1 MFLKRLMVLELISLI
16 LLLFFSIAQDIE
28 AKKDPS
34 LVLYFSFDEGSG
46 KEVKDLSGTGNDG
59 ELVGSPNWINGQY
72 GKALQMTSEA
82 DHVEVAHSDS
92 LVFEDGV
99 TYMAWSLIEKWTGD
113 GDQWIDKG
121 AHSAKGTGCGIM
133 VHASANFYFMLG
145 DGAARQ
151 DLTFPAAGKVPVG
164 KEWHHIAATYEGK
177 KMIAY
182 GDGEPFGEQ
191 DASFK
196 LSCTT
201 DKPLLVGGGVERP
214 QYVFDGAIDEVAIF
228 NRALSQDE
236 IKQAMEGISKML
248 SVEPDG
254 RLTTTWGRI
263 KEQR

>member
-16 LLLFFSIAQDIE
+16 LFFSIGQDIK
-28 AKKDPS
+28 AKEEPS

-59 ELVGSPNWINGQY
+59 KLVGSPKWIDGKY
-72 GKALQMTSEA
+72 GKALQMTGEA

-92 LVFEDGV
+92 LVFEEGI

-133 VHASANFYFMLG
+133 VHASADFYFMLG
-145 DGAARQ
+145 DGGARQ

-164 KEWHHIAATYEGK
+164 NEWHHIAATYEGK
-177 KMIAY
+177 EMIAY
-182 GDGEPFGEQ
+182 GDGEPFGNQ
-191 DASFK
+191 KMSFK
-196 LSCTT
+196 LNCTT
-201 DKPLLVGGGVERP
+201 DKPLFVGSGVERP

-236 IKQAMEGISKML
+236 IKKAMEGIDKML
-248 SVEPDG
+248 PVELVSC
-254 RLTTTWGRI
+254 LTTTWGHI
-263 KEQR
+263 KEKR